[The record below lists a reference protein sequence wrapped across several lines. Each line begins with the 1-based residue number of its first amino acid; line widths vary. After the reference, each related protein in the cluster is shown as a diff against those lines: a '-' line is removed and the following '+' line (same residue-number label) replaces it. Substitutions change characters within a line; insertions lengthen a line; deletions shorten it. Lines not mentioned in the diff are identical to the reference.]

1 MSSNGAPFR
10 ELGRVVLLVDDQ
22 ERALAFYRD
31 VLGFET
37 LHDEDASGLR
47 YLHVGLPGQPRVGL
61 WLMPATDEESRLLVG
76 RQAGGRPL
84 LVLYTDDLDA
94 VRRRLAEHDV
104 DVWAER
110 ADDTGRSLHF
120 RDVAGSVI
128 VAAELT

>member
-1 MSSNGAPFR
+1 LGAPLIGVTTSEVR
-10 ELGRVVLLVDDQ
+10 RSEKVEQTPQGEPADVEMALGLKYV
-22 ERALAFYRD
+22 RA
-31 VLGFET
+31 VE
-37 LHDEDASGLR
+37 
-47 YLHVGLPGQPRVGL
+47 
-61 WLMPATDEESRLLVG
+61 
-76 RQAGGRPL
+76 QAGGRPL

-120 RDVAGSVI
+120 RDVAGNVI